1 MTLAR
6 DIQVRL
12 LVQHASVRITT
23 AQHEFACYTC
33 FRQSISPTPIM
44 TNLTI
49 SLDENIVRQARVRAI
64 QQGTSLSAKIR
75 EFVAAFAAGK
85 TQTVAVVDPT
95 THLMRVM
102 AEVRE
107 EIARNTEQNPSA
119 QSTGTGLRAPVARR
133 TLRDDIYDGD
143 FRARARG
150 ATDEDKA

>member
-1 MTLAR
+1 
-6 DIQVRL
+6 
-12 LVQHASVRITT
+12 
-23 AQHEFACYTC
+23 
-33 FRQSISPTPIM
+33 M

-107 EIARNTEQNPSA
+107 EIARNTAQTPSEQSPKE
-119 QSTGTGLRAPVARR
+119 QSTGTGLQAPVTRR
-133 TLRDDIYDGD
+133 TLRDDMYDGD